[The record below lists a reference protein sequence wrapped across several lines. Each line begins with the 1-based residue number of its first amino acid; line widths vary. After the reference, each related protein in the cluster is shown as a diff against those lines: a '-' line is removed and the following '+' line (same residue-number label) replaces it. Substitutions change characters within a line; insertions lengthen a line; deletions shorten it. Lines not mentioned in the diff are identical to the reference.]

1 MKVFKMMDFQMI
13 KKQKKKGW
21 KKNKKV
27 IVHFK

>member
-13 KKQKKKGW
+13 KKL
-21 KKNKKV
+21 NKKRWMKNNNI